1 VERIEAP
8 ALVVHGTEDVIVPVE
23 NGRRLA
29 ARLPNA
35 EYLEL
40 EGAGHNLPLEDP
52 GRFAEI
58 VLSFLERVRDA
69 PHERS

>member
-40 EGAGHNLPLEDP
+40 EGAGHNLSLEDP
-52 GRFAEI
+52 EGLAAI
-58 VLSFLERVRDA
+58 VLEFLDR
-69 PHERS
+69 